1 MEKTLKITKKF
12 LNVEK
17 PDGTIVKIFLKRL
30 RVCDNPVEIDS
41 IEKQLDI
48 DYSEQKI
55 SDLEYFKGKFELIT
69 DNLDF
74 SLISDLTNDEL
85 ADIFVA
91 LTELLKER
99 RTIEEKKSQG

>member
-1 MEKTLKITKKF
+1 MEKNLKITKKF

-30 RVCDNPVEIDS
+30 RICDNPVEIDS
-41 IEKQLDI
+41 IEKKLDL
-48 DYSEQKI
+48 DYLDKKI
-55 SDLEYFKGKFELIT
+55 SDLEFFKGKFDLIT
-69 DNLDF
+69 DNLNFD
-74 SLISDLTNDEL
+74 SISDLTNDEL